1 MAKDKSYRSG
11 YKTTRADHPAEN
23 AAAQAAAMAMEASAS
38 IKAMIEKQQG
48 PIPKLPPVYLDD
60 AIRSRLLQWN
70 IPQLIAMGAS
80 TGGTE
85 ALATVLTALRPPM
98 PPIVVVQHIPP
109 YFSRL
114 FAQRLDADCELQISE
129 AKEGDIPAANHVY
142 IAPGERHMSLRTDGG
157 RMRLVVQP
165 GPRVNSVCPAVAVLF
180 DSVAR
185 YVGGAALGILLTGM
199 GRDGADGLLAMR
211 RAGAHTLGQDEPSAV
226 VYGMP
231 KAAMDC
237 GAVEQQLNLQD
248 MAQAVQLIVHKTA
261 C

>member
-129 AKEGDIPAANHVY
+129 AKEGDIPAAVG
-142 IAPGERHMSLRTDGG
+142 AFLFRLAVVSLDG
-157 RMRLVVQP
+157 
-165 GPRVNSVCPAVAVLF
+165 S
-180 DSVAR
+180 
-185 YVGGAALGILLTGM
+185 GGASALLKLIFGFQKIYQGHKLTCF
-199 GRDGADGLLAMR
+199 
-211 RAGAHTLGQDEPSAV
+211 P
-226 VYGMP
+226 
-231 KAAMDC
+231 
-237 GAVEQQLNLQD
+237 
-248 MAQAVQLIVHKTA
+248 
-261 C
+261 

>member
-1 MAKDKSYRSG
+1 
-11 YKTTRADHPAEN
+11 
-23 AAAQAAAMAMEASAS
+23 
-38 IKAMIEKQQG
+38 
-48 PIPKLPPVYLDD
+48 
-60 AIRSRLLQWN
+60 
-70 IPQLIAMGAS
+70 
-80 TGGTE
+80 
-85 ALATVLTALRPPM
+85 
-98 PPIVVVQHIPP
+98 
-109 YFSRL
+109 
-114 FAQRLDADCELQISE
+114 
-129 AKEGDIPAANHVY
+129 
-142 IAPGERHMSLRTDGG
+142 MSLRTDGG

-165 GPRVNSVCPAVAVLF
+165 GPRVNSVCPAVDVLF

>member
-142 IAPGERHMSLRTDGG
+142 IAPGERHM
-157 RMRLVVQP
+157 
-165 GPRVNSVCPAVAVLF
+165 
-180 DSVAR
+180 
-185 YVGGAALGILLTGM
+185 
-199 GRDGADGLLAMR
+199 